1 MKRRISVVTSARAD
15 WGLLFP
21 VVKLLK
27 THPGAETSVIATNMH
42 LSPRYGM
49 TVEEIEADGITVD
62 ERVPMPETG
71 SDSPVG
77 KAVAAAACLE
87 GMAQAFERLRPDI
100 VLLLGDRYEMLAVAS
115 AATIMGIPIA
125 HIAGGEITLGAI
137 DDNIRHALTKLS
149 SLHFTATEVYRQRVI
164 QMGEP
169 PSRVWN
175 TGALGVYNF
184 ANEQLLS
191 REELEASI
199 GIELNRR
206 TLLVTLHPATRDNI
220 PVAERCRALL
230 EAIDGFRA
238 SKIIFTYPN
247 NDADGKVIIDMIQQY
262 AAANPDRTVLIPSLG
277 RQRYLSALR
286 YVGAV
291 VGNSSSGLVE
301 VPSAGIPTVDI
312 GIRQKGRLAPASV
325 IHCDADTESIA
336 AAISFALSPEGQ
348 RRAKEAQNPYYRPD
362 TPDIIVRARTE
373 TPLSELS
380 PKQFYDFERIP
391 LLRSFPTDAPG
402 IKWNS

>member
-62 ERVPMPETG
+62 ERVPMPETDT
-71 SDSPVG
+71 DSPLG

-149 SLHFTATEVYRQRVI
+149 SLHFTATEAYRQRVI
-164 QMGEP
+164 QMGEH

-175 TGALGVYNF
+175 TGALGVYNL

-191 REELEASI
+191 RQELEASI
-199 GIELNRR
+199 GIGLNRQ
-206 TLLVTLHPATRDNI
+206 TLLVTFHPATRDSH
-220 PVAERCRALL
+220 PVSERCGALL
-230 EAIDGFRA
+230 DALDRFPD

-247 NDADGKVIIDMIQQY
+247 NDADGKVIIDMIRQY
-262 AAANPDRTVLIPSLG
+262 ASSQPERCVVIPSLG
-277 RQRYLSALR
+277 RIRYLSTLR
-286 YVGAV
+286 HIGAV

-312 GIRQKGRLAPASV
+312 GIRQQGRLAPASV
-325 IHCDADTESIA
+325 IHCDDDTESIA
-336 AAISFALSPEGQ
+336 AAISFALSREGQ
-348 RRAKEAQNPYYRPD
+348 SMAAEVQNPYYSPD
-362 TPDIIVRARTE
+362 TPDIIVRALTE
-373 TPLSELS
+373 TPLSEMS

-391 LLRSFPTDAPG
+391 LLHSFPTDGPK